1 MVHICSSSS
10 RIEMHFASFLPRL
23 RLFSFRILS
32 SFDVRK
38 NIFKLLLLILRKGIL
53 PQGCFFLS
61 LMQSLTCFLVLHSAR
76 ISAEIYIS
84 HLVLSGFSQQIMII
98 TEIQI
103 SMTEIIQLG
112 NQLGL
117 SQHETLT
124 RSVRRHSQSRKGCG
138 GF

>member
-1 MVHICSSSS
+1 MRGRFQISAGTIYAPLYSSSS

-61 LMQSLTCFLVLHSAR
+61 LMQSLTCFLVLQSAR
-76 ISAEIYIS
+76 ISAEICIS
-84 HLVLSGFSQQIMII
+84 HLVLSGVSQQVLNDHDRNPNINDRDHPVG
-98 TEIQI
+98 Q
-103 SMTEIIQLG
+103 S
-112 NQLGL
+112 
-117 SQHETLT
+117 T
-124 RSVRRHSQSRKGCG
+124 RVVTA
-138 GF
+138 